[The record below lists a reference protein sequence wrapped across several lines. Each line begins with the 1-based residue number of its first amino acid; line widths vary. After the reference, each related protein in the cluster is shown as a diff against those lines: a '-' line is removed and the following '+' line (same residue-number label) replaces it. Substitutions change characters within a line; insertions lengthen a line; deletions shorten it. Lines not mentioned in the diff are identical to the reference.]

1 MTELESTSPCI
12 KCGGD
17 LESNMVHSP
26 LGGPVQRQLR
36 LITVCTGSCGREE
49 HYALALGKVEPH
61 D

>member
-1 MTELESTSPCI
+1 MIESTAPCI

-36 LITVCTGSCGREE
+36 LITVCLECGREN
-49 HYALALGKVEPH
+49 HYAIAMGKVK
-61 D
+61 DQ